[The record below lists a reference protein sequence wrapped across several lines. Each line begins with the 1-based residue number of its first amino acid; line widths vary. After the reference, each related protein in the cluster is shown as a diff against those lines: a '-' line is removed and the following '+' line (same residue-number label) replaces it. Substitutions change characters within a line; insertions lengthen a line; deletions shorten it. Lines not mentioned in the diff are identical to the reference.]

1 LQFYKYLNSGDLMDI
16 LTFMQQMINGFSLGS
31 MYALIAIGYT
41 MVYGVLRLIN
51 FAHGDIM
58 MVGAFLA
65 YTFMAVFDLPF
76 SITVLLAVTLSAGF
90 GMFMDKIAY
99 KPLREAPKISLLIT
113 AIGISFFLEN
123 AFTVFAGGVPRAF
136 PVPEYMENIFNVAGV
151 TFSVASIMVPIVTLF
166 LLIGILYVLYKTKY
180 GMAIRALS
188 FDIKTVNLMGIDANS
203 IISLVF
209 GLGSA
214 LAAVGGIFWAINYP
228 SVEPMMGVLVG
239 LKAFAAAVVGG
250 IGSVSGAVVGGF
262 IIGFTEVVVIAF
274 FPELGGYK
282 DAFAFVFLI
291 LVLLFKPTG
300 IMGQDLEKSR
310 F

>member
-1 LQFYKYLNSGDLMDI
+1 MDI
-16 LTFMQQMINGFSLGS
+16 LTFMQQMVNGFSLGS

-65 YTFMAVFDLPF
+65 YTFMAVFDLSFPL
-76 SITVLLAVTLSAGF
+76 TMLLAVTISAAS
-90 GMFMDKIAY
+90 GMLMDKIAY
-99 KPLREAPKISLLIT
+99 KPLREAPRISLLIT

-123 AFTVFAGGVPRAF
+123 SFTVFAGGVPRAF

-151 TFSVASIMVPIVTLF
+151 TFSVASIMVPIVTLI
-166 LLIGILYVLYKTKY
+166 LLLGILYVLYKTKY

-188 FDIKTVNLMGIDANS
+188 FDIKTVNLMGIDANT

-209 GLGSA
+209 GLCSA

-250 IGSVSGAVVGGF
+250 IGSVSGAVLGGF

-274 FPELGGYK
+274 FPEMGGYK
-282 DAFAFVFLI
+282 DAFAFIFLI

>member
-1 LQFYKYLNSGDLMDI
+1 MDF
-16 LTFMQQMINGFSLGS
+16 LTFFQQMVNGFSLGS

-58 MVGAFLA
+58 MVGAFLG
-65 YTFMAVFDLPF
+65 YMFMAIFNLPF
-76 SITVLLAVTLSAGF
+76 TLSVLLAVIVSALLGI
-90 GMFMDKIAY
+90 FMDKVAY

-123 AFTVFAGGVPRAF
+123 AFTVFVGGVPRAF
-136 PVPEYMENIFNVAGV
+136 PVPEYMENIFNLGGI
-151 TFSVASIMVPIVTLF
+151 TFSVASITVPIVTLV
-166 LLIGILYVLYKTKY
+166 LLLAILFVLYKTKY

-188 FDIKTVNLMGIDANS
+188 FDIKTVNLMGIDANM
-203 IISLVF
+203 IISIVF
-209 GLGSA
+209 ALGSA
-214 LAAVGGIFWAINYP
+214 LAAIGGVFWAVNYP

-250 IGSVSGAVVGGF
+250 IGSVTGAVIGGF

-274 FPELGGYK
+274 WPEMGGYK
-282 DAFAFVFLI
+282 DAFAFIFLI
-291 LVLLFKPTG
+291 FVLLFKPTG
-300 IMGQDLEKSR
+300 IMGEDLEKSR

>member
-1 LQFYKYLNSGDLMDI
+1 
-16 LTFMQQMINGFSLGS
+16 MQQMVNGFSLGS

-58 MVGAFLA
+58 MVGAFLG
-65 YTFMAVFDLPF
+65 YTFISILELPF
-76 SITVLLAVTLSAGF
+76 AFGVLLAIIGSALL
-90 GMFMDKIAY
+90 GMLTDKVAY
-99 KPLREAPKISLLIT
+99 KPLREAPRISLLIT
-113 AIGISFFLEN
+113 AIGVSFFLEN
-123 AFTVFAGGVPRAF
+123 AFTVFLGGVPRAF
-136 PVPEYMENIFNVAGV
+136 PVPAYMENIFNVAGV
-151 TFSVASIMVPIVTLF
+151 TFSVSSVMVPIVTLI
-166 LLIGILYVLYKTKY
+166 LLTGILFILYKTKY

-188 FDIKTVNLMGIDANS
+188 FDFKTVNLMGIDANR
-203 IISLVF
+203 IIALVF
-209 GLGSA
+209 ALGSA
-214 LAAVGGIFWAINYP
+214 LAAVGGIFWAVNYP

-250 IGSVSGAVVGGF
+250 IGSVTGAVLGGF

-282 DAFAFVFLI
+282 DAFAFIFLI
-291 LVLLFKPTG
+291 FVLLFRPTG
-300 IMGQDLEKSR
+300 IMGEDLEKSR

>member
-1 LQFYKYLNSGDLMDI
+1 MDI
-16 LTFMQQMINGFSLGS
+16 LTFMQQMVNGFSLGS

-41 MVYGVLRLIN
+41 IVYGVLRLIN

-65 YTFMAVFDLPF
+65 YTFMAVFDLSFPL
-76 SITVLLAVTLSAGF
+76 TMLLAVTISAAS
-90 GMFMDKIAY
+90 GMLMDKIAY
-99 KPLREAPKISLLIT
+99 KPLREAPRISLLIT

-123 AFTVFAGGVPRAF
+123 SFTVFAGGVPRAF

-151 TFSVASIMVPIVTLF
+151 TFSVASIMVPIVTLI
-166 LLIGILYVLYKTKY
+166 LLLGILYVLYKTKY

-188 FDIKTVNLMGIDANS
+188 FDIKTVNLMGIDANT

-250 IGSVSGAVVGGF
+250 IGSVSGAVLGGF

-274 FPELGGYK
+274 FPEMGGYK
-282 DAFAFVFLI
+282 DAFAFIFLI

>member
-1 LQFYKYLNSGDLMDI
+1 MDL
-16 LTFMQQMINGFSLGS
+16 LTFMQQMVNGFSLGS

-58 MVGAFLA
+58 MVGAFLG
-65 YTFMAVFDLPF
+65 YTFMAVFDLSFPV
-76 SITVLLAVTLSAGF
+76 TVLLAVTISALF

-136 PVPEYMENIFNVAGV
+136 PVPDYMENIFNVAGV
-151 TFSVASIMVPIVTLF
+151 TFSVASIMVPIVTVI
-166 LLIGILYVLYKTKY
+166 LLSGILYVLYKTKY

-188 FDIKTVNLMGIDANS
+188 FDIKTVNLMGIDANF
-203 IISLVF
+203 IIAIVF

-214 LAAVGGIFWAINYP
+214 LAAVGGIFWAVNYP

-250 IGSVSGAVVGGF
+250 IGSVTGAVLGGF

-274 FPELGGYK
+274 WPEMGGYK
-282 DAFAFVFLI
+282 DAFAFIFLI
-291 LVLLFKPTG
+291 FVLLFKPTG
-300 IMGQDLEKSR
+300 IMGEDLEKSR

>member
-1 LQFYKYLNSGDLMDI
+1 MDFI
-16 LTFMQQMINGFSLGS
+16 TFMQQMINGFSLGS

-65 YTFMAVFDLPF
+65 YFAMAVLELPLIHAAIF
-76 SITVLLAVTLSAGF
+76 AIVGSAILGITT
-90 GMFMDKIAY
+90 DKIAY
-99 KPLREAPKISLLIT
+99 KPLRDAPKISLLIT
-113 AIGISFFLEN
+113 AIGVSFFLEN
-123 AFTVFAGGVPRAF
+123 L
-136 PVPEYMENIFNVAGV
+136 FNVLFGGTPKAFQVPSYMDQVINVGSLV
-151 TFSVASIMVPIVTLF
+151 FSVASVLVPIVTLV
-166 LLIGILYVLYKTKY
+166 LLSVILFILYRTKY
-180 GMAIRALS
+180 GMAIRALA
-188 FDIKTVNLMGIDANS
+188 FDIKTVSLMGIDSNR
-203 IISLVF
+203 IIAIIF

-214 LAAVGGIFWAINYP
+214 LAAVGGVFWALNYP
-228 SVEPMMGVLVG
+228 AVEPMMGVLIG

-250 IGSVSGAVVGGF
+250 IGSVVGAVLGGF

-274 FPELGGYK
+274 YPELSGYK

-291 LVLLFKPTG
+291 LVLLFRPTG
-300 IMGQDLEKSR
+300 ILGQDFEKSR

>member
-1 LQFYKYLNSGDLMDI
+1 MDI
-16 LTFMQQMINGFSLGS
+16 LTFMQQMVNGFSLGS

-65 YTFMAVFDLPF
+65 YTFMAVFDLSFPL
-76 SITVLLAVTLSAGF
+76 TMLLAVTISAAS
-90 GMFMDKIAY
+90 GMLMDKIAY
-99 KPLREAPKISLLIT
+99 KPLREAPRISLLIT
-113 AIGISFFLEN
+113 ANGISFFLEN
-123 AFTVFAGGVPRAF
+123 SFTVFAGGVPRAF

-151 TFSVASIMVPIVTLF
+151 TFSVASIMVPIVTLI
-166 LLIGILYVLYKTKY
+166 LLLGILYVLYKTKY

-188 FDIKTVNLMGIDANS
+188 FDIKTVNLMGIDANT

-250 IGSVSGAVVGGF
+250 IGSVSGAVLGGF

-274 FPELGGYK
+274 FPEMGGYK
-282 DAFAFVFLI
+282 DAFAFIFLI

>member
-1 LQFYKYLNSGDLMDI
+1 MDI
-16 LTFMQQMINGFSLGS
+16 LTFMQQMVNGFSLGS

-58 MVGAFLA
+58 MVGAFLG
-65 YTFMAVFDLPF
+65 YTFMAVFNLPF
-76 SITVLLAVTLSAGF
+76 SLTILLSVVFAALLGIL
-90 GMFMDKIAY
+90 MDKIAY
-99 KPLREAPKISLLIT
+99 KPLREAPRISLLIT

-136 PVPEYMENIFNVAGV
+136 PVPSYMENIFNVAGL
-151 TFSVASIMVPIVTLF
+151 TFSASSITVPIVTMI
-166 LLIGILYVLYKTKY
+166 LLLAILYVLYKTKY

-188 FDIKTVNLMGIDANS
+188 FDIKTVNLMGVDANM
-203 IISLVF
+203 IIAIVF

-214 LAAVGGIFWAINYP
+214 LAAVGGIFWAVNYP

-250 IGSVSGAVVGGF
+250 IGSVTGAVIGGF
-262 IIGFTEVVVIAF
+262 IIGFTEVVVITF

-300 IMGQDLEKSR
+300 IMGEDLEKSR

>member
-1 LQFYKYLNSGDLMDI
+1 MDI
-16 LTFMQQMINGFSLGS
+16 LTFMQQMVNGFSLGS

-58 MVGAFLA
+58 MVGAFLG
-65 YTFMAVFDLPF
+65 YTFMAVFDLSFPV
-76 SITVLLAVTLSAGF
+76 TVLLAVTISALF

-136 PVPEYMENIFNVAGV
+136 PVPAYMENIFNVAGV
-151 TFSVASIMVPIVTLF
+151 TFSVASIMVPIVTVI
-166 LLIGILYVLYKTKY
+166 LLSGILYVLYKTKY

-188 FDIKTVNLMGIDANS
+188 FDIKTVNLMGIDANF
-203 IISLVF
+203 IIAIVF

-214 LAAVGGIFWAINYP
+214 LAAVGGIFWAVNYP

-250 IGSVSGAVVGGF
+250 IGSVTGAVLGGF

-274 FPELGGYK
+274 FPEMGGYK
-282 DAFAFVFLI
+282 DAFAFIFLI
-291 LVLLFKPTG
+291 FVLLFKPTG
-300 IMGQDLEKSR
+300 IMGEDLEKSR

>member
-1 LQFYKYLNSGDLMDI
+1 MDL
-16 LTFMQQMINGFSLGS
+16 LTFMQQMVNGFSLGS

-58 MVGAFLA
+58 MVGAFLG
-65 YTFMAVFDLPF
+65 YTFMAVFELSFPV
-76 SITVLLAVTLSAGF
+76 TVLLSVTLSALL

-123 AFTVFAGGVPRAF
+123 AFTVFAGGTPRPF
-136 PVPEYMENIFNVAGV
+136 PVPEYMEHIFDVSGIV
-151 TFSVASIMVPIVTLF
+151 FSVASIMVPVVTLI
-166 LLIGILYVLYKTKY
+166 LLLGILFVLYKTKY

-188 FDIKTVNLMGIDANS
+188 FDIKTVNLMGIDANT
-203 IISLVF
+203 IIALVF
-209 GLGSA
+209 GLGSG
-214 LAAVGGIFWAINYP
+214 LAAVGGLFWAVNYP

-250 IGSVSGAVVGGF
+250 IGSVTGAVMGGF

-274 FPELGGYK
+274 FPEMGGYK